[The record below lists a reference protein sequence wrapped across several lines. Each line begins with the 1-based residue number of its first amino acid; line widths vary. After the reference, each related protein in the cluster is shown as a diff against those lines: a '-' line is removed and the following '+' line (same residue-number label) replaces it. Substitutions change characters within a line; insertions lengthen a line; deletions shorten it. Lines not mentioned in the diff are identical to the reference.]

1 VGRGTMKKK
10 VLIVGQSLVIGG
22 GYQRIAAAVASGLK
36 EKDYDVTVLTFLD
49 RKPRYDFDGEFI
61 CLNQKKTLNIF
72 LKIKKIVDRPRN
84 ISKIC
89 KEKEIDVVISFLH
102 DSNFPNILSK
112 ILFFNKAKLIVSVRN
127 NALYHSF
134 LKRSLEKILYPKA
147 DLVVAL
153 SRGVEHILN
162 NRFKIKNTTTIY
174 NLQNVEQFIEKG
186 NGDIEKKH
194 KNIYDGSFVFINV
207 GRLTE
212 QKAHWNLIRAF
223 KKVSDKN
230 EKAKI
235 IIRGS
240 GKLEQKLQEL
250 INKLNLNNKVFL
262 IGKVEN
268 IFPYY
273 KKANCFVLS
282 SNYEGF
288 GNVLTE
294 ALAQNTSV
302 ISTDCISGPR
312 EILCPELDISQKIKY
327 PYYGRYGI
335 LVEPMLDGND
345 FSDIKEK
352 PLTPPEE
359 KLADVMIAFAKDETL
374 SKKYKNGLERAKDFN
389 KNKIIVQWEEII

>member
-1 VGRGTMKKK
+1 MKILM
-10 VLIVGQSLVIGG
+10 VIEHLEIGG
-22 GYQRIAAAVASGLK
+22 GAERVAVEVAEGLK
-36 EKDYDVTVLTFLD
+36 DKGHDVTILTFKNRKECYSYSGKIISLD
-49 RKPRYDFDGEFI
+49 EKSKYAPKIYKLVARAK
-61 CLNQKKTLNIF
+61 
-72 LKIKKIVDRPRN
+72 KIKKICRTE
-84 ISKIC
+84 KI
-89 KEKEIDVVISFLH
+89 DTTISFLH
-102 DSNFPNILSK
+102 TANLSVAISK
-112 ILFFNKAKLIVSVRN
+112 WMFKNKSRIIVSERN
-127 NALYHSF
+127 NTMEKPGMIRYLV
-134 LKRSLEKILYPKA
+134 KRLYPKA

-153 SRGVEHILN
+153 SRGVEYILN

-345 FSDIKEK
+345 FCNLKEK
-352 PLTPPEE
+352 PLTPQEE
-359 KLADVMIAFAKDETL
+359 KLADVMIKFAKDKKLQE
-374 SKKYKNGLERAKDFN
+374 KYKNGLERAKDFD
-389 KNKIIVQWEEII
+389 KNKIIDEWSDII